1 MEFLKLK
8 ESKKDDIM
16 LINVIYNQPSPQ
28 TNWTDTIDVIYKD
41 LTTGKKYLETIV
53 NPTMDVYFTKPEF
66 QNYDYPKYT
75 MPIEQ
80 LEIKTISCKNAPGD
94 IAKIAGGKFKQYYDA
109 CKECKNKKAM
119 KNLHKYKYV
128 MASDYDPESYYR
140 IQFSCH
146 YLNDKKKPIDKL
158 YSDIEVD
165 GINHPG
171 MVTGGVA
178 PINAIT
184 LIDEKTRTSYTF
196 ALRNEKN
203 PQIEEL
209 ENNLNDFVKECHDMF
224 DESYGEFKY
233 KIVFYNEEDELKM
246 LKDYFNLIHTLKRD
260 FILFWNMNF
269 DANYLMDRIRELGEN
284 PADIMCHPDF
294 PIKRCYYYEDRKNF
308 AVKLKKDTFTIS
320 DYTVWIDDMLVYAG
334 IRKGQSELGSVR
346 LNVIGQKELEDE
358 KLDYS
363 EEANIKTLPYVNYKK
378 FLLYNIKDV
387 LLQYG
392 IEQKTNDVDNLYTRS
407 IMNSVA
413 YKKVFSQTAL
423 LRNRC
428 YVDYLKQGYV
438 IGNNINIDYERDFN
452 DDEEEEKEKF
462 AGALVGDPLLN
473 SDKNGMTINGVKN
486 KYVRKYVIDFDY
498 SSLYPSIKISH
509 NIAPHTLV
517 GKIQLK
523 EKIYDRY
530 TAFEMNNEKGD
541 MYDSGKDFVENMLCQ
556 NPVMTGVRWFNLPNT
571 MEILEKVAIYF
582 GKDTS
587 KIIPEKNVYKREG

>member
-1 MEFLKLK
+1 MEFLQLK
-8 ESKKDDIM
+8 ETRKEDIM
-16 LINVIYNQPSPQ
+16 LINIIYNQPSAQ
-28 TNWTDTIDVIYKD
+28 TNWVDSLDIIYKD
-41 LTTGKKYLETIV
+41 LSTDKKYLETIV

-75 MPIEQ
+75 MPVEQ
-80 LEIKTISCKNAPGD
+80 MEIKNISCKYATRD
-94 IAKIAGGKFKQYYDA
+94 IAKIAGGKYSEYYRQ
-109 CKECKNKKAM
+109 CVETKNRKRL

-146 YLNDKKKPIDKL
+146 YLNEKPKPITKM

-165 GINHPG
+165 GINVEG
-171 MVTGGVA
+171 FVKDGVA

-184 LIDEKTRTSYTF
+184 LIDEKTRKCYTF

-209 ENNLNDFVKECHDMF
+209 ENDIEGFKQDCHKMF
-224 DESYGEFKY
+224 DESYGEFDYNIIFYDEKDE
-233 KIVFYNEEDELKM
+233 IVM
-246 LKDYFNLIHTLKRD
+246 LRDYFSLIHTLKRD
-260 FILFWNMNF
+260 FIMFWNMNF
-269 DANYLMDRIRELGEN
+269 DANYLMDRITELGYN

-294 PIKRCYYYEDRKNF
+294 PSKRCYYYEDRKNF
-308 AVKLKKDTFTIS
+308 AVKMKKDAFTIS
-320 DYTVWIDDMLVYAG
+320 DYTVWIDQMILYAQ
-334 IRKGQSELGSVR
+334 IRKGQSELGSVK
-346 LNVIGQKELEDE
+346 LNIIGKKELGDE

-392 IEQKTNDVDNLYTRS
+392 IERKTSDLDNLYTRS
-407 IMNSVA
+407 ILNSVA

-438 IGNNINIDYERDFN
+438 IGNNINLDYDKDWDS
-452 DDEEEEKEKF
+452 DDEEEGDKF
-462 AGALVGDPLLN
+462 AGAIVGDPVLN
-473 SDKNGMTINGVKN
+473 SVKNGMYINGVRN
-486 KYVRKYVIDFDY
+486 KFIRKYVIDFDY
-498 SSLYPSIKISH
+498 TSLYPSIKIAH

-517 GKIQLK
+517 GKISLD
-523 EKIYDRY
+523 EKVYDKY
-530 TAFEMNNEKGD
+530 TAFEMFNDKGN

-556 NPVMTGVRWFNLPNT
+556 NPVMTGVRWFNLPNM
-571 MEILEKVAIYF
+571 MEILEMVGNEF

-587 KIIPEKNVYKREG
+587 KLVPEENKYRRE

>member
-16 LINVIYNQPSPQ
+16 LINIIYNQPSAQ
-28 TNWTDTIDVIYKD
+28 TNWVDTIDVIYKD
-41 LTTGKKYLETIV
+41 LTTGKKHLETII
-53 NPTMDVYFTKPEF
+53 NPTMDVYFTKPEY

-75 MPIEQ
+75 LPIEQ
-80 LEIKTISCKNAPGD
+80 LEVKNISCKNAPRD
-94 IAKIAGGKFKQYYDA
+94 IAKIAGGKFLQYYEA
-109 CKECKNKKAM
+109 CRQCKNRKAM

-146 YLNDKKKPIDKL
+146 YLNDKRKPIDKL

-165 GINHPG
+165 GINFPG

-184 LIDEKTRTSYTF
+184 LIDEKTRISYTF

-209 ENNLNDFVKECHDMF
+209 ENNLDEFVKECHNMF
-224 DESYGEFKY
+224 DESYGEFDY
-233 KIVFYNEEDELKM
+233 KIMFYDEKDELKM
-246 LKDYFNLIHTLKRD
+246 LKDYFNLIHALRREY
-260 FILFWNMNF
+260 ICFWNMNF
-269 DANYLMDRIRELGEN
+269 DANYLMDRISELGEN

-294 PIKRCYYYEDRKNF
+294 PVKRCYYYEDRKNF
-308 AVKLKKDTFTIS
+308 AVKLKKDWFTIS
-320 DYTVWIDDMLVYAG
+320 DYTVWLDQMILYSQ

-346 LNVIGQKELEDE
+346 LNVIGKKELGDE

-392 IEQKTNDVDNLYTRS
+392 IEQKTSDIDNLYTRS
-407 IMNSVA
+407 IMNSVP

-438 IGNNINIDYERDFN
+438 IGNNINIDYERDF
-452 DDEEEEKEKF
+452 DDEEEEEKEKF
-462 AGALVGDPLLN
+462 AGAFNITDA
-473 SDKNGMTINGVKN
+473 VK
-486 KYVRKYVIDFDY
+486 V
-498 SSLYPSIKISH
+498 L
-509 NIAPHTLV
+509 
-517 GKIQLK
+517 
-523 EKIYDRY
+523 
-530 TAFEMNNEKGD
+530 
-541 MYDSGKDFVENMLCQ
+541 
-556 NPVMTGVRWFNLPNT
+556 
-571 MEILEKVAIYF
+571 
-582 GKDTS
+582 
-587 KIIPEKNVYKREG
+587 

>member
-1 MEFLKLK
+1 MEFLQLK
-8 ESKKDDIM
+8 ESRRDDIM
-16 LINVIYNQPSPQ
+16 LINVIYNQPSAQ
-28 TNWTDTIDVIYKD
+28 TNWVDSIDFIYKD
-41 LTTGKKYLETIV
+41 LSTDTKHLESII
-53 NPTMDVYFTKPEF
+53 NPTMDVYFTKPEYRT
-66 QNYDYPKYT
+66 YDYPKYT

-80 LEIKTISCKNAPGD
+80 LEIHNISCKYATRD
-94 IAKIAGGKFKQYYDA
+94 IAKIAGGKFAEYYRQ
-109 CKECKNKKAM
+109 CVETKNRKAM

-146 YLNDKKKPIDKL
+146 YLNEKPKPITKL

-165 GINHPG
+165 GINVEG
-171 MVTGGVA
+171 FVKDGVA

-184 LIDEKTRTSYTF
+184 LIDEKTRKSYTF

-203 PQIEEL
+203 PQIQEL
-209 ENNLNDFVKECHDMF
+209 EDELDLFKQECHNMF
-224 DESYGEFKY
+224 DESYG
-233 KIVFYNEEDELKM
+233 VFDYNIFFYDEKDEILM

-269 DANYLMDRIRELGEN
+269 DANYLMDRITELGYN

-294 PIKRCYYYEDRKNF
+294 PVKRCYYYEDRKNF
-308 AVKLKKDTFTIS
+308 AVKMKKDAFTIS
-320 DYTVWIDDMLVYAG
+320 DYTIWYDQMLLYAG
-334 IRKGQSELGSVR
+334 IRKGQSELGSVK
-346 LNVIGQKELEDE
+346 LNIIGKKELGDE

-363 EEANIKTLPYVNYKK
+363 EEANIKTLPYVNFKK

-392 IEQKTNDVDNLYTRS
+392 IERKTSDVDNLYTRS
-407 IMNSVA
+407 VLNSVP

-438 IGNNINIDYERDFN
+438 IGNNINMDYDK
-452 DDEEEEKEKF
+452 DWDAEEEDEEKF

-473 SDKNGMTINGVKN
+473 SNKNGMTINGVKN
-486 KYVRKYVIDFDY
+486 KYVRKYVIDFDF
-498 SSLYPSIKISH
+498 SSLYPSIKIAH

-517 GKIQLK
+517 GKISLD
-523 EKIYDRY
+523 EKVYDRY
-530 TAFEMNNEKGD
+530 TSFEMNNDKGD
-541 MYDSGKDFVENMLCQ
+541 MYDSGKDFMENILCQ
-556 NPVMTGVRWFNLPNT
+556 NPVMTGVRWFNLPNI
-571 MEILEKVAIYF
+571 MEILEMVANEF

-587 KIIPEKNVYKREG
+587 KIVPEENKYRR

>member
-1 MEFLKLK
+1 MEFLQLK
-8 ESKKDDIM
+8 ETRREDVM
-16 LINVIYNQPSPQ
+16 LLNVIYNQPSAQ
-28 TNWTDTIDVIYKD
+28 TNWIDSLDIIYKD
-41 LTTGKKYLETIV
+41 LATDKKYLETIV

-75 MPIEQ
+75 MPVEQ
-80 LEIKTISCKNAPGD
+80 MEIKNISCKYATRD
-94 IAKIAGGKFKQYYDA
+94 IAKIAGGKYSEYYRQ
-109 CKECKNKKAM
+109 CVETKNRKRL

-146 YLNDKKKPIDKL
+146 YLNEKPKPITKM

-165 GINHPG
+165 GINVEG
-171 MVTGGVA
+171 FVKDGVA

-184 LIDEKTRTSYTF
+184 LIDEKTRKCYTF

-209 ENNLNDFVKECHDMF
+209 ENDIEGFKQDCHKMF
-224 DESYGEFKY
+224 DESYGEFDYNIIFYDEKDE
-233 KIVFYNEEDELKM
+233 IVM
-246 LKDYFNLIHTLKRD
+246 LRDYFSLIHTLKRD
-260 FILFWNMNF
+260 FIMFWNMNF
-269 DANYLMDRIRELGEN
+269 DANYLMDRITELGYN

-294 PIKRCYYYEDRKNF
+294 PSKRCYYYEDRKNF
-308 AVKLKKDTFTIS
+308 AVKMKKDAFTIS
-320 DYTVWIDDMLVYAG
+320 DYTVWIDQMILYAQ
-334 IRKGQSELGSVR
+334 IRKGQSELGSVK
-346 LNVIGQKELEDE
+346 LNIIGKKELGDE

-392 IEQKTNDVDNLYTRS
+392 IERKTSDLDNLYTRS
-407 IMNSVA
+407 ILNSVA

-438 IGNNINIDYERDFN
+438 IGNNINLDYDKDWDS
-452 DDEEEEKEKF
+452 DDEEEGDKF
-462 AGALVGDPLLN
+462 AGAIVGDPVLN
-473 SDKNGMTINGVKN
+473 SVKNGMLVNGVRN
-486 KYVRKYVIDFDY
+486 KFIRKYVIDFDY
-498 SSLYPSIKISH
+498 TSLYPSIKIAH

-517 GKIQLK
+517 GKISLD
-523 EKIYDRY
+523 EKVYDKY
-530 TAFEMNNEKGD
+530 TAFEMFNDKGN
-541 MYDSGKDFVENMLCQ
+541 MYDSGKDFVENLLCQ
-556 NPVMTGVRWFNLPNT
+556 NPVMTGVRWFNLPNM
-571 MEILEKVAIYF
+571 MEILEMVGNEF

-587 KIIPEKNVYKREG
+587 KLVPEENKYRRE

>member
-8 ESKKDDIM
+8 ETQRDDIM
-16 LINVIYNQPSPQ
+16 LINVIYNQPTAQ
-28 TNWTDTIDVIYKD
+28 TNWTDTIDIIYKD
-41 LTTGKKYLETIV
+41 LATGEKHLETII
-53 NPTMDVYFTKPEF
+53 NPEMDVYFTKPEY

-80 LEIKTISCKNAPGD
+80 LDIKTISCKNATRD
-94 IAKIAGGKFKQYYDA
+94 IAKIAGGKYLTYYN
-109 CKECKNKKAM
+109 ECKNTKNKRSM

-146 YLNDKKKPIDKL
+146 YLNEKPKPITKL

-165 GINHPG
+165 GINIEG
-171 MVTGGVA
+171 FVKDGVA

-184 LIDEKTRTSYTF
+184 VIDEKTRKSYTF

-203 PQIEEL
+203 PQIQEL
-209 ENNLNDFVKECHDMF
+209 ENNLEEFKKECHIMF
-224 DESYGEFKY
+224 DESYGSFDY
-233 KIVFYNEEDELKM
+233 QILFYDEKDEIM
-246 LKDYFNLIHTLKRD
+246 MIKDYFNLLHVLKRD
-260 FILFWNMNF
+260 FIMFWNMNF
-269 DANYLMDRIRELGEN
+269 DANYIMDRIVELGHS

-294 PIKRCYYYEDRKNF
+294 PIKRCFYYEDRKNF
-308 AVKLKKDTFTIS
+308 AVKMKKDAFTIN
-320 DYTVWIDDMLVYAG
+320 DYTVWIDQMLLYAG
-334 IRKGQSELGSVR
+334 IRKGQSELGSVK
-346 LNVIGQKELEDE
+346 LNIIGKKELGDE
-358 KLDYS
+358 KLDYT

-387 LLQYG
+387 LLQFG
-392 IEQKTNDVDNLYTRS
+392 IEQKTNDLDNLYTRS

-438 IGNNINIDYERDFN
+438 IGNNINIDYDRDWN
-452 DDEEEEKEKF
+452 AEDDEDEEKF

-473 SDKNGMTINGVKN
+473 TTKNGMIVNGVPN

-498 SSLYPSIKISH
+498 SSLYPSIKIAH

-517 GKIQLK
+517 GKIILD
-523 EKIYDRY
+523 EKVYDRY
-530 TAFEMNNEKGD
+530 TSFEMNNEKGN
-541 MYDSGKDFVENMLCQ
+541 MYDSGKDFMENILCQ
-556 NPVMTGVRWFNLPNT
+556 NPVMAGVRWFNLPNM
-571 MEILEKVAIYF
+571 MEILEKVAIKF
-582 GKDTS
+582 GKDNS
-587 KIIPEKNVYKREG
+587 KIVPEENVYRRD